1 VVNVNWQLILKA
13 PLEKALNPKLASLPD
28 EPRKRLKKTLQAAEP
43 SEYFGQDYTRLGEL
57 IDLIQEMDFT
67 KEDSEL
73 DEKIKSISEQNID
86 MVATAAR
93 LRKTYETLYL
103 QVRKIV
109 YPDASE
115 GSLREE
121 EEV

>member
-1 VVNVNWQLILKA
+1 MVRKNRFS
-13 PLEKALNPKLASLPD
+13 KALKH
-28 EPRKRLKKTLQAAEP
+28 LK
-43 SEYFGQDYTRLGEL
+43 S
-57 IDLIQEMDFT
+57 
-67 KEDSEL
+67 SEL

-109 YPDASE
+109 YPKASE

>member
-1 VVNVNWQLILKA
+1 
-13 PLEKALNPKLASLPD
+13 
-28 EPRKRLKKTLQAAEP
+28 
-43 SEYFGQDYTRLGEL
+43 
-57 IDLIQEMDFT
+57 
-67 KEDSEL
+67 
-73 DEKIKSISEQNID
+73 

>member
-1 VVNVNWQLILKA
+1 
-13 PLEKALNPKLASLPD
+13 
-28 EPRKRLKKTLQAAEP
+28 
-43 SEYFGQDYTRLGEL
+43 
-57 IDLIQEMDFT
+57 MDFT

-109 YPDASE
+109 YPKASE